1 MKYWRGLHGEKDDAD
16 IQAGADNLMRLAS
29 MGGDIETGISG
40 PDPTLLLEDK
50 MLEDDKDAGDIA

>member
-1 MKYWRGLHGEKDDAD
+1 M
-16 IQAGADNLMRLAS
+16 QLAS
-29 MGGDIETGISG
+29 TGGDVETGISG